1 MTPQVDLSYLMP
13 KYRFEDIKA
22 VFQFGFE
29 KESLWND
36 DPWWQILGLVEGFNE
51 NQQSTVA
58 AGKWK
63 VLDESMSAW
72 HPQKT
77 KMGGLPH
84 ILFIMRKPEPL
95 GTEFKVVACPQTGL
109 FLYLEIQRGK
119 EDMQ

>member
-1 MTPQVDLSYLMP
+1 LQ
-13 KYRFEDIKA
+13 
-22 VFQFGFE
+22 
-29 KESLWND
+29 ND

-51 NQQSTVA
+51 NWQSMVA

-77 KMGGLPH
+77 KTGGLPH
-84 ILFIMRKPEPL
+84 ISFIMRKPEPL

-119 EDMQ
+119 EDMQQMKYHCTLGATMACTIRGVEVTKHCGQ